1 MKYKECEILIIEDNP
16 NDAELI
22 VRSLKKNNL
31 LNNIN
36 VIYDGEDAM
45 EYLFN
50 SKNTDDKILFD
61 PPKVI
66 LLDLKLPKVSG
77 LEILE
82 AIKSDQILQKIPVVV
97 VTSSKEDPDIDRAYK
112 LGVNSY
118 VVKPINFNEFVDKL
132 SQIGIYWLAI
142 NEKPKSY
149 SNTTLK

>member
-31 LNNIN
+31 LNNVN

-50 SKNTDDKILFD
+50 QKKADETRLFD

-66 LLDLKLPKVSG
+66 LLDLKLPKISG

-82 AIKSDQILQKIPVVV
+82 AIKSDETLRKIPVVV
-97 VTSSKEDPDIDRAYK
+97 VTSSKEDPDIDRAYE

-118 VVKPINFNEFVDKL
+118 VVKPINFNEFIDTL

-142 NEKPKSY
+142 NEKPK
-149 SNTTLK
+149 